1 MTRAFDLSAI
11 ASPNLFDLI
20 ADEIRLDQI
29 DVRRVP
35 VKEIRRAIVTGHYSG
50 VMPDATQD
58 AFGAY
63 QHEKLIAA
71 VAYGPGG
78 NSKTLSAIIE
88 GIDNTSGRELIRLWV
103 HPDAPKNTASY
114 TVSRSLKLL
123 PEEVELV
130 VSFADSG
137 QNHAG
142 YVYQA
147 LNFYYLG
154 MSSEGVRYVDSTGT
168 EVTARLA
175 NVYRMRNPDKF
186 ADKSLTEIRKEL
198 GWTAIKSHSKHRY
211 ALGINKGKKRINK
224 QLSRMAQPFP
234 KVIQPKLPEEK

>member
-20 ADEIRLDQI
+20 SDEIKLEQV

-35 VKEIRRAIVTGHYSG
+35 VREIRRAIVTGHYSG

-58 AFGAY
+58 AYGAY
-63 QHEKLIAA
+63 QQEKLIAA

-88 GIDNTSGRELIRLWV
+88 GIDNKSGRELIRLWV
-103 HPDAPKNTASY
+103 HPEAPKNTASY

-123 PEEVELV
+123 PKEVELV

-154 MSSEGVRYVDSTGT
+154 MSNEGIRYADASGI

-175 NVYRMRNPDKF
+175 NIYRLRNPERFKDM
-186 ADKSLTEIRKEL
+186 SLSEIRNEL
-198 GWTAIKSHSKHRY
+198 GWKAVKSHAKHRY

-224 QLSRMAQPFP
+224 TLAEMSMPFP
-234 KVIQPKLPEEK
+234 KVTEK

>member
-20 ADEIRLDQI
+20 SDEIKLEQV

-58 AFGAY
+58 AYGAY
-63 QHEKLIAA
+63 QQEKLIAA

-88 GIDNTSGRELIRLWV
+88 GIDNKSGRELIRLWV
-103 HPDAPKNTASY
+103 HPQAPKNTASY

-123 PEEVELV
+123 PKEVELV

-154 MSSEGVRYVDSTGT
+154 MSNEGIRYADASGV

-175 NVYRMRNPDKF
+175 NIYRLRNPERFQDMPL
-186 ADKSLTEIRKEL
+186 SEIRNEL
-198 GWTAIKSHSKHRY
+198 GWKPVKSHAKHRY

-224 QLSRMAQPFP
+224 TLAEMSMPFP
-234 KVIQPKLPEEK
+234 KVTEK